1 MKDKIDI
8 RPVLFL
14 STAHL
19 SGPDVGNAFAH
30 PVEYGWLWYSAADE
44 SDADGGEPIPEC
56 LRDCRA
62 FAKSHG
68 VEIIR
73 FDCDC
78 ATVEG
83 LPVYDW

>member
-19 SGPDVGNAFAH
+19 SGPTVADAFAY
-30 PVEYGWLWYSAADE
+30 PLEYGWLWYCGDGCDDE
-44 SDADGGEPIPEC
+44 PLPDC
-56 LRDCRA
+56 LRDCYA

-68 VEIIR
+68 VETIR
-73 FDCDC
+73 FDRDC

-83 LPVYDW
+83 LPTYDW

>member
-1 MKDKIDI
+1 MKDKLDI

-19 SGPDVGNAFAH
+19 SDATVADAFAH
-30 PVEYGWLWYSAADE
+30 PVEYGWLWYCGDGCDDE
-44 SDADGGEPIPEC
+44 HLPGC
-56 LRDCRA
+56 LRDCYA

-78 ATVEG
+78 DKADG